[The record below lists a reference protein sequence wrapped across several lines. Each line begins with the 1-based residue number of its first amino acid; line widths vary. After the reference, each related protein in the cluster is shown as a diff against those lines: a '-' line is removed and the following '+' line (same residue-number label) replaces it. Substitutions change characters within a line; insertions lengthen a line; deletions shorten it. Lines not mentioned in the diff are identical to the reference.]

1 MIGDTRISD
10 VTNADQER
18 AWDGTEGAYWAA
30 HHELF
35 EAALA
40 HYQPAFLEAAAIQP
54 GDRALDVGCGTGV
67 STRAVGAAATAGH
80 ALGIDLSAEMIDVA
94 RRLAGQAGLANVT
107 FEQGDAQIHPFAAEA
122 FDVVVSRTGAMF
134 FGRPEAAFANLAGSL
149 KPGGRL
155 VLLVWQPADRQ
166 EWIGEFTRAL
176 LGRTPPAPPADA
188 PGPFSLG
195 DPARVRSVLGTAGFT
210 DVRLTPV
217 TEPMAY
223 GRTVDEAHDF
233 VLGLLGWMLQGQD
246 ESRRVEAAD
255 ALRRTLTD
263 HLTADGVHFGSA
275 AWLVT
280 ARRSAAAR

>member
-1 MIGDTRISD
+1 MTGDTRIGD
-10 VTNADQER
+10 VTNSEQER
-18 AWDGTEGAYWAA
+18 AWDGDEGAYWAA

-35 EAALA
+35 EASLA
-40 HYQPAFLEAAAIQP
+40 SYQPAFIEAAAIKP
-54 GDRALDVGCGTGV
+54 GDRVLDIGCGTGV
-67 STRAVGAAATAGH
+67 STRAAAAAAHAGH
-80 ALGIDLSAEMIDVA
+80 ALGIDLSAQMIDVA
-94 RRLAGQAGLANVT
+94 RRLADQAGLANIT
-107 FEQGDAQIHPFAAEA
+107 FEQGDAQIHPFTAEA
-122 FDVVVSRTGAMF
+122 FDVVVSRTGTMF
-134 FGRPEAAFANLAGSL
+134 FGRPEAAFANLARSL
-149 KPGGRL
+149 RPGGRL
-155 VLLVWQPADRQ
+155 VLLVWQPADQQ

-210 DVRLTPV
+210 DVSLTSV

-223 GRTVDEAHDF
+223 GRTVEEAHGF

-246 ESRRVEAAD
+246 EQRRAAAID

-280 ARRSAAAR
+280 ARRPAADR